1 MSLFQLDFKMDNEAF
16 CDDDHP
22 GEALAVAR
30 EEIKRILDNVKY
42 QLDDGC
48 GSGII
53 SDINGNSIGWWD
65 ACIDEDEK

>member
-22 GEALAVAR
+22 GEALAVSR

-42 QLDDGC
+42 QLDEGC

-53 SDINGNSIGWWD
+53 NDINGNTIGHWN
-65 ACIDEDEK
+65 AYIDEEE